1 MMDQKKDVDA
11 LKKECIAQ
19 FQEYL
24 KKVQKGYQPDYSHIL
39 NMICF
44 INLYFELDN
53 KQLITQYLLN
63 YAKPYINIC
72 NKR

>member
-1 MMDQKKDVDA
+1 MMDQQKDVDV
-11 LKKECIAQ
+11 LKKECISR

-24 KKVQKGYQPDYSHIL
+24 KKIQKGYYPDYSHIL

-44 INLYFELDN
+44 INSYYDLDDR
-53 KQLITQYLLN
+53 QLITQYLLN
-63 YAKPYINIC
+63 YENVYIC